1 MFIARRR
8 FIPVSQNKS
17 ALSLLSSV
25 PFHITHTFLSF
36 PSIINHYLHPI
47 ITHTHTHPHPHFHL
61 ISSPSF
67 MNTSPHAH
75 THTLFLPSHSSR
87 SSPPP
92 HMHFMTVF
100 LSHPPPHTH
109 TLRKNS
115 QFKNVT
121 YDCSS
126 RSYPHP
132 HTPTLSF
139 SKSFFSI
146 VPPPEESR
154 HS

>member
-17 ALSLLSSV
+17 ALSFLSSV

-47 ITHTHTHPHPHFHL
+47 ITHTHTHTSTSTLSPDL
-61 ISSPSF
+61 ISILYEHLPPRTHTHSTSSKSF
-67 MNTSPHAH
+67 LSIVSSSTHALHDCLSLTSP
-75 THTLFLPSHSSR
+75 P
-87 SSPPP
+87 
-92 HMHFMTVF
+92 
-100 LSHPPPHTH
+100 H

-115 QFKNVT
+115 QFQNVT
-121 YDCSS
+121 CNCSS

-146 VPPPEESR
+146 VAPPEESR